1 MNKWTVIQ
9 LDALAVMVTRNCLFL
24 HLISVMAIAYH
35 VLLIKGTKELGKGRY
50 YWAFIS
56 NAYL

>member
-9 LDALAVMVTRNCLFL
+9 LDALAVMITRNCLFL

-35 VLLIKGTKELGKGRY
+35 VLLIKETKELGKGR
-50 YWAFIS
+50 
-56 NAYL
+56 